1 MKIVPLIGGA
11 FFEIDGLIKGLFY
24 NAIARKDESDKQTN
38 IGRSQRET
46 WDSEDGRASPNYD
59 DISPQVSSRQNG
71 RRRSSVR
78 L

>member
-46 WDSEDGRASPNYD
+46 
-59 DISPQVSSRQNG
+59 
-71 RRRSSVR
+71 
-78 L
+78 